1 MLKYVALLLT
11 LLSGSVL
18 HAAVIRGV
26 VVENLTSKPLART
39 TVKLDPIG
47 GTPGSGKTVRA
58 NSLGVF
64 EFNALPAGAY
74 IVKASREGFLP
85 LEYGQKRWN
94 SSGMPTVIEQEASVF
109 LNIRLIRQS
118 AIAGMVVDKN
128 DVGVAGFDGV
138 ATERRSLR
146 SEPRR
151 PLPTI

>member
-1 MLKYVALLLT
+1 MLKYVIAPLLT
-11 LLSGSVL
+11 LVSAGFL

-26 VVENLTSKPLART
+26 VVENLTGKPLARAA
-39 TVKLDPIG
+39 VRLDPIG

-94 SSGMPTVIEQEASVF
+94 SAGVPTVIEQAYF
-109 LNIRLIRQS
+109 LIF
-118 AIAGMVVDKN
+118 A
-128 DVGVAGFDGV
+128 
-138 ATERRSLR
+138 
-146 SEPRR
+146 
-151 PLPTI
+151 